1 MNYGGDAADQI
12 VRYSLEGTE
21 VALKLTGE
29 AAKSFAVFAA
39 AVLKDQK
46 KMHGRTNLT
55 RLLRD
60 GKPLKFFVVPEERMK
75 EFAVEANARGL
86 LFVPVKDK
94 TKEDGKIEI
103 AVWAEDAAK
112 VNRVLEKMKLDYVQ
126 ADTGSKADVV
136 TAISEK
142 VKRQTALT
150 PQTEVVETPA
160 GKVAFEVGEMD
171 DLFSVGANFTQR
183 ADSTNHSEMVA
194 EKNPSEL
201 SSQPQNS
208 LQPQPDKNAEK
219 IRAEGGKPSVKQELK
234 EIKQEL
240 TQKKAAE
247 RQQPQRQCAL
257 PGFVD
262 SKNEE
267 KTERNAGHLVVSHSG
282 DGMLRQGT
290 RKGIR
295 RTPANRGMR
304 AHRIV
309 KSLDIS
315 EDVCHGLCP

>member
-29 AAKSFAVFAA
+29 AAKNFAVFAA

-142 VKRQTALT
+142 VKQQTALT

-171 DLFSVGANFTQR
+171 DLFSVG
-183 ADSTNHSEMVA
+183 
-194 EKNPSEL
+194 
-201 SSQPQNS
+201 
-208 LQPQPDKNAEK
+208 
-219 IRAEGGKPSVKQELK
+219 
-234 EIKQEL
+234 
-240 TQKKAAE
+240 
-247 RQQPQRQCAL
+247 CAL

-267 KTERNAGHLVVSHSG
+267 KTERNAGYLVVSHSG
-282 DGMLRQGT
+282 GGMLRQGT

-304 AHRIV
+304 AHWVV
-309 KSLDIS
+309 KGLDIS
-315 EDVCHGLCP
+315 EDVCHGMCP

>member
-142 VKRQTALT
+142 VKQQTALT
-150 PQTEVVETPA
+150 VPFPVSWTVKMKKKQKETQDILSYHSQAA
-160 GKVAFEVGEMD
+160 GCSDKA
-171 DLFSVGANFTQR
+171 R
-183 ADSTNHSEMVA
+183 AKASGGR
-194 EKNPSEL
+194 
-201 SSQPQNS
+201 QP
-208 LQPQPDKNAEK
+208 
-219 IRAEGGKPSVKQELK
+219 I
-234 EIKQEL
+234 
-240 TQKKAAE
+240 
-247 RQQPQRQCAL
+247 
-257 PGFVD
+257 
-262 SKNEE
+262 EE
-267 KTERNAGHLVVSHSG
+267 CG
-282 DGMLRQGT
+282 
-290 RKGIR
+290 
-295 RTPANRGMR
+295 RT
-304 AHRIV
+304 
-309 KSLDIS
+309 
-315 EDVCHGLCP
+315 GL

>member
-29 AAKSFAVFAA
+29 AAKNFAVFAA

-142 VKRQTALT
+142 VKQQTALT

-183 ADSTNHSEMVA
+183 ADSTNRSEMV
-194 EKNPSEL
+194 SEL

-247 RQQPQRQCAL
+247 RQQPQRQR
-257 PGFVD
+257 
-262 SKNEE
+262 
-267 KTERNAGHLVVSHSG
+267 TRN
-282 DGMLRQGT
+282 
-290 RKGIR
+290 RKKQKKGR
-295 RTPANRGMR
+295 
-304 AHRIV
+304 
-309 KSLDIS
+309 
-315 EDVCHGLCP
+315 

>member
-1 MNYGGDAADQI
+1 MNKVTIVEGDGFDHFSRI
-12 VRYSLEGTE
+12 
-21 VALKLTGE
+21 
-29 AAKSFAVFAA
+29 
-39 AVLKDQK
+39 
-46 KMHGRTNLT
+46 
-55 RLLRD
+55 
-60 GKPLKFFVVPEERMK
+60 
-75 EFAVEANARGL
+75 
-86 LFVPVKDK
+86 
-94 TKEDGKIEI
+94 
-103 AVWAEDAAK
+103 
-112 VNRVLEKMKLDYVQ
+112 EKMKLDYVQ

-142 VKRQTALT
+142 VKQQTALT

-183 ADSTNHSEMVA
+183 ADSTNRSEMVA

-247 RQQPQRQCAL
+247 RQQPQRQR
-257 PGFVD
+257 
-262 SKNEE
+262 
-267 KTERNAGHLVVSHSG
+267 TRN
-282 DGMLRQGT
+282 
-290 RKGIR
+290 RKKQKKGR
-295 RTPANRGMR
+295 
-304 AHRIV
+304 
-309 KSLDIS
+309 
-315 EDVCHGLCP
+315 

>member
-29 AAKSFAVFAA
+29 AAKNFAVFAA

-142 VKRQTALT
+142 VKQ
-150 PQTEVVETPA
+150 QTEVVETPA

-183 ADSTNHSEMVA
+183 ADSANRSEMVA

-247 RQQPQRQCAL
+247 RQQPQRQR
-257 PGFVD
+257 
-262 SKNEE
+262 
-267 KTERNAGHLVVSHSG
+267 TRN
-282 DGMLRQGT
+282 
-290 RKGIR
+290 RKKQKKGR
-295 RTPANRGMR
+295 
-304 AHRIV
+304 
-309 KSLDIS
+309 
-315 EDVCHGLCP
+315 

>member
-29 AAKSFAVFAA
+29 AAKNFAVFAA

-142 VKRQTALT
+142 VKQQTALT

-183 ADSTNHSEMVA
+183 ADSTNRSEMVA

-201 SSQPQNS
+201 PRN
-208 LQPQPDKNAEK
+208 
-219 IRAEGGKPSVKQELK
+219 R
-234 EIKQEL
+234 
-240 TQKKAAE
+240 
-247 RQQPQRQCAL
+247 
-257 PGFVD
+257 
-262 SKNEE
+262 
-267 KTERNAGHLVVSHSG
+267 KTLCSRNP
-282 DGMLRQGT
+282 T
-290 RKGIR
+290 
-295 RTPANRGMR
+295 RTPKRSELR
-304 AHRIV
+304 AV
-309 KSLDIS
+309 S
-315 EDVCHGLCP
+315 PA

>member
-142 VKRQTALT
+142 VMGTHRK
-150 PQTEVVETPA
+150 
-160 GKVAFEVGEMD
+160 
-171 DLFSVGANFTQR
+171 
-183 ADSTNHSEMVA
+183 
-194 EKNPSEL
+194 
-201 SSQPQNS
+201 
-208 LQPQPDKNAEK
+208 
-219 IRAEGGKPSVKQELK
+219 
-234 EIKQEL
+234 
-240 TQKKAAE
+240 QKKS
-247 RQQPQRQCAL
+247 
-257 PGFVD
+257 F
-262 SKNEE
+262 
-267 KTERNAGHLVVSHSG
+267 
-282 DGMLRQGT
+282 
-290 RKGIR
+290 
-295 RTPANRGMR
+295 
-304 AHRIV
+304 
-309 KSLDIS
+309 
-315 EDVCHGLCP
+315 

>member
-29 AAKSFAVFAA
+29 AAKNFAVFAA

-142 VKRQTALT
+142 VKQ
-150 PQTEVVETPA
+150 QTEVVETPA

-183 ADSTNHSEMVA
+183 ADSTNRSEMVA

-247 RQQPQRQCAL
+247 RQQPQRQR
-257 PGFVD
+257 
-262 SKNEE
+262 
-267 KTERNAGHLVVSHSG
+267 TRN
-282 DGMLRQGT
+282 
-290 RKGIR
+290 RKKQKKGR
-295 RTPANRGMR
+295 
-304 AHRIV
+304 
-309 KSLDIS
+309 
-315 EDVCHGLCP
+315 

>member
-21 VALKLTGE
+21 IALKLTGE
-29 AAKSFAVFAA
+29 AAKNFAVFAA

-75 EFAVEANARGL
+75 EFAQNANARGL

-112 VNRVLEKMKLDYVQ
+112 VNRVLEKMSLDYVR

-136 TAISEK
+136 NIVEK
-142 VKRQTALT
+142 TDQLPTQESVK
-150 PQTEVVETPA
+150 TEAVETQD
-160 GKVAFEVGEMD
+160 GKVAFEISEMD
-171 DLFSVGANFTQR
+171 NIFSVGPNFTQR
-183 ADSTNHSEMVA
+183 ADSTSTLEPA
-194 EKNPSEL
+194 TEKNPSAL
-201 SSQPQNS
+201 SSQQQSS
-208 LQPQPDKNAEK
+208 LQPQPAKNAER

-247 RQQPQRQCAL
+247 RQQPQRQR
-257 PGFVD
+257 
-262 SKNEE
+262 
-267 KTERNAGHLVVSHSG
+267 TRN
-282 DGMLRQGT
+282 
-290 RKGIR
+290 RKGQKKGR
-295 RTPANRGMR
+295 
-304 AHRIV
+304 
-309 KSLDIS
+309 
-315 EDVCHGLCP
+315 

>member
-29 AAKSFAVFAA
+29 AAKNFAVFAA

-142 VKRQTALT
+142 VKQQTALT

-183 ADSTNHSEMVA
+183 ADSTNRSEMVA
-194 EKNPSEL
+194 EKNPAEL
-201 SSQPQNS
+201 SSQPQDS
-208 LQPQPDKNAEK
+208 LQPQP
-219 IRAEGGKPSVKQELK
+219 EGGKPSVKQELK

-247 RQQPQRQCAL
+247 RQQPQRQR
-257 PGFVD
+257 
-262 SKNEE
+262 
-267 KTERNAGHLVVSHSG
+267 TRN
-282 DGMLRQGT
+282 
-290 RKGIR
+290 RKKQKKGR
-295 RTPANRGMR
+295 
-304 AHRIV
+304 
-309 KSLDIS
+309 
-315 EDVCHGLCP
+315 

>member
-60 GKPLKFFVVPEERMK
+60 GKPLKFFVVPE
-75 EFAVEANARGL
+75 
-86 LFVPVKDK
+86 DK

-201 SSQPQNS
+201 S

-247 RQQPQRQCAL
+247 RQQPQRQR
-257 PGFVD
+257 
-262 SKNEE
+262 
-267 KTERNAGHLVVSHSG
+267 TRN
-282 DGMLRQGT
+282 
-290 RKGIR
+290 RKKQKKGR
-295 RTPANRGMR
+295 
-304 AHRIV
+304 
-309 KSLDIS
+309 
-315 EDVCHGLCP
+315 

>member
-55 RLLRD
+55 RLLR
-60 GKPLKFFVVPEERMK
+60 G
-75 EFAVEANARGL
+75 AA
-86 LFVPVKDK
+86 VKDK

-247 RQQPQRQCAL
+247 RQQPQRQR
-257 PGFVD
+257 
-262 SKNEE
+262 
-267 KTERNAGHLVVSHSG
+267 TRN
-282 DGMLRQGT
+282 
-290 RKGIR
+290 RKKQKKGR
-295 RTPANRGMR
+295 
-304 AHRIV
+304 
-309 KSLDIS
+309 
-315 EDVCHGLCP
+315 